1 MQQKIIVAHLRLL
14 LAGCLYNPC
23 RRFLF
28 VCLPG
33 LHNRRL
39 QCYLLECT
47 ELCCRRVLW
56 CPVGRSLSR
65 PFAVAGDFCRC
76 LWMRSGVINGRLL
89 RNPKFAARRRVC
101 SGGQNKTWCMYFT
114 RFCRCGMVC
123 TLLIVC
129 DPFVFRLSVT
139 GRL

>member
-47 ELCCRRVLW
+47 EL
-56 CPVGRSLSR
+56 
-65 PFAVAGDFCRC
+65 AVDVCF
-76 LWMRSGVINGRLL
+76 GVQWDE
-89 RNPKFAARRRVC
+89 A
-101 SGGQNKTWCMYFT
+101 
-114 RFCRCGMVC
+114 
-123 TLLIVC
+123 
-129 DPFVFRLSVT
+129 
-139 GRL
+139 